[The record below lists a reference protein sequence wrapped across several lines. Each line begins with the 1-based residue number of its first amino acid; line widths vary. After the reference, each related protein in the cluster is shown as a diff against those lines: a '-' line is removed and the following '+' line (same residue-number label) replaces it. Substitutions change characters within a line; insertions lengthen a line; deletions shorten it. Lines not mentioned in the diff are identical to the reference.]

1 MKAFK
6 FSLLAGLMLVPLA
19 AAARAADLAPDEQ
32 ANAAVMG
39 LYLRGDAGM
48 SFLNWSG
55 GKDDAGAVIG
65 GGIGYRY
72 NDNMR
77 TDLTVDWAG
86 KYDIGAGANLSTTT
100 VLGNLYYDWKNDSA
114 FTPYVGAGVGY
125 GWVNRDLGADRSGL
139 AAGLSAGV
147 AVDLTSNIAV
157 DVGYRFRDTMIKG
170 SNPLEHQVT
179 AGIRFSF

>member
-1 MKAFK
+1 
-6 FSLLAGLMLVPLA
+6 L
-19 AAARAADLAPDEQ
+19 E
-32 ANAAVMG
+32 
-39 LYLRGDAGM
+39 
-48 SFLNWSG
+48 
-55 GKDDAGAVIG
+55 
-65 GGIGYRY
+65 
-72 NDNMR
+72 
-77 TDLTVDWAG
+77 
-86 KYDIGAGANLSTTT
+86 
-100 VLGNLYYDWKNDSA
+100 NDSA